1 MIPNKTNEQV
11 LYQNFKYFDLD
22 STGFCTLQTFVRVQN
37 RIGVVLPNIKDF
49 EIIFNY
55 FSEPETSL
63 LNYKKF
69 SREIFLFGK
78 SKYIQDENN
87 LKEEKDFISILI
99 NKLIVRNGPFTLLEL
114 IKNLQII
121 DFEGNKRLNSDEFL
135 TGLQRCGIKLQ
146 ENEIQ
151 KLFLGY
157 DFFINGIIKY
167 QILINILLEQFWD
180 EKKNTLSEDIFFNL
194 TNGGRK
200 QMNLNDMQ
208 NYFDAILED
217 SPEKQ
222 NLLNFIDKFK
232 IIYKIKKNQNLIL
245 PDMIKFLKY
254 YNFGDNSYT
263 FLENLKNVLE
273 PDYPKDNINYNQNI
287 FEKQFEPKYEKQ
299 KNNLDMKENNQIN
312 NIFINLREILYNY
325 SRKTFFH
332 FIKHFKYYDENSN
345 DISIYN
351 FKKVLK
357 DFNINLSIN
366 DIENILIM
374 YESNKK
380 IKSMD
385 YRDFINDLISEFTNE
400 MRLRTIRYIYETIEE
415 RGVKFNR
422 EINLTSLKE
431 IYNAKNNYFKKEEAD
446 NRLEFEDCLELYHY
460 IY

>member
-351 FKKVLK
+351 FKKVL
-357 DFNINLSIN
+357 
-366 DIENILIM
+366 
-374 YESNKK
+374 
-380 IKSMD
+380 
-385 YRDFINDLISEFTNE
+385 
-400 MRLRTIRYIYETIEE
+400 
-415 RGVKFNR
+415 
-422 EINLTSLKE
+422 
-431 IYNAKNNYFKKEEAD
+431 
-446 NRLEFEDCLELYHY
+446 
-460 IY
+460 